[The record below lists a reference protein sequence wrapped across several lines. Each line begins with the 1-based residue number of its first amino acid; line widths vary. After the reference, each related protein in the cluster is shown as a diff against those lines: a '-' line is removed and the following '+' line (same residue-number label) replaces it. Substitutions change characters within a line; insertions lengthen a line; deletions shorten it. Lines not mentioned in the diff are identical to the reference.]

1 MFQVT
6 YTKNHR
12 MHIDMNSNDS
22 NKDKILIV
30 FLEIRMNREG
40 MTSGHLTN
48 IKLNLLNLHLQKSR
62 CLTYIRYVKT

>member
-12 MHIDMNSNDS
+12 MHIDMNSNDR

-30 FLEIRMNREG
+30 FKKFE
-40 MTSGHLTN
+40 
-48 IKLNLLNLHLQKSR
+48 
-62 CLTYIRYVKT
+62 

>member
-30 FLEIRMNREG
+30 FKKLVKEG

>member
-22 NKDKILIV
+22 NKDNILIV
-30 FLEIRMNREG
+30 FKKFEWIGREWPQG
-40 MTSGHLTN
+40 TWPT
-48 IKLNLLNLHLQKSR
+48 
-62 CLTYIRYVKT
+62 